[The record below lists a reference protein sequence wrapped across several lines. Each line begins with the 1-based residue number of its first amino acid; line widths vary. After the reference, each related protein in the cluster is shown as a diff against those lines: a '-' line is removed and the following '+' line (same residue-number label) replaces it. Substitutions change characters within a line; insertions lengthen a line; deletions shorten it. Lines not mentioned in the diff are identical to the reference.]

1 MSSWVETLAI
11 ATALGSGLMAGVFFA
26 FSTFI
31 MQALAQLAVPQGV
44 RAMQAINRTVL
55 NPLFLGVFGGTAI
68 TGTIVAIAAFLRWS
82 TPGAGALLAG
92 AMLYV
97 LGTFGVTVV
106 GNVPLNEEL
115 ARVDAEGQDAAGI
128 WATYLRRW
136 TAWNHVR
143 TIAATAASG
152 ALLVAFASPGL

>member
-1 MSSWVETLAI
+1 MSSWVATLTI

-31 MQALAQLAVPQGV
+31 MQALAQLTVPQGV

-68 TGTIVAIAAFLRWS
+68 AGVLVAIVAVPRWS
-82 TPGAGALLAG
+82 DPSAGALFAG

-115 ARVDAEGQDAAGI
+115 ARVDAEGADAAGI

-143 TIAATAASG
+143 TIAATAGSG
-152 ALLVAFASPGL
+152 ALIVGFASSGL